1 MLTIDWIVA
10 AAYVALVVV
19 AGSWLGRR
27 QAGATD
33 YFLGRHRL
41 PWWAILLSIVAAE
54 TSAITV
60 ISVPGIGFA
69 GDLTFLQLAFGYLL
83 GRMVVAWLLL
93 PSYAAGQYRTAYQ
106 LLGTRWGNGARRT
119 ASAIFMITRAMADSV
134 RLFAAAIPLAIV
146 TGWSYPASIA
156 VLGVVT
162 LVYSYVGGLRS
173 VVWMDVAQLA
183 VYLLAGVAALGM
195 ALHLQ
200 PGALAGAGI
209 VGKLRVF
216 DFRLSLTAP
225 YTFLTAVA
233 GGAML
238 SMASHG
244 TDQLIVQRLLATRS
258 LRDARVALVGSGVVV
273 ILQFTLFLVVGAA
286 MWSAF
291 PGAHGLPRSDMV
303 FPAFIVTFLRGG
315 LAGLAVAGLL
325 AAAMSTHAS
334 AINSLASAT
343 THDYYAPLAGK
354 TGDDPHLLKAGR
366 GFTLAWGLVLM
377 GGALLFRSQ
386 DQPVVVVALSIASLT
401 YGALLGAFVL
411 ARVRRVRERDAIRAL
426 VAGSALMAV
435 VVFAGPL
442 ATAVGNP
449 APLVALSRLAWPWYV
464 PLGTAL
470 AVGIGL
476 TSSAIPHRARERGSS
491 APATTGEPMRG
502 DP

>member
-1 MLTIDWIVA
+1 MFSGPFSLAPMLTIDW
-10 AAYVALVVV
+10 VV
-19 AGSWLGRR
+19 AGAYVLLVAVAGTWLGRR
-27 QAGATD
+27 QAGASD

-69 GDLTFLQLAFGYLL
+69 GDLTFLQLAFGYLV
-83 GRMVVAWLLL
+83 GRILVAWLLL
-93 PSYAAGQYRTAYQ
+93 PSYAAGHYQTAYQ

-119 ASAIFMITRAMADSV
+119 ASAIFMLTRGMADSV

-183 VYLLAGVAALGM
+183 VYLMAGVAALGM

-200 PGALAGAGI
+200 PGAVAGAAI
-209 VGKLRVF
+209 VGKLRMF

-273 ILQFTLFLVVGAA
+273 ILQFALFLVVGAV

-291 PGAHGLPRSDMV
+291 PGAQNLSSSDQV
-303 FPAFIVTFLRGG
+303 FPAFIATFLRGG

-334 AINSLASAT
+334 AINALASAT
-343 THDYYAPLAGK
+343 THDYYAPLAGRV
-354 TGDDPHLLKAGR
+354 GDEPHLLRAGR

-411 ARVRRVRERDAIRAL
+411 ARFRRVRERDVMTAL
-426 VAGSALMAV
+426 IAGSVLMAG
-435 VVFAGPL
+435 VVFAPHLSAALGQPGALRKL
-442 ATAVGNP
+442 AQ
-449 APLVALSRLAWPWYV
+449 LAWPWYV
-464 PLGTAL
+464 PLGTLLTVA
-470 AVGIGL
+470 IGL
-476 TSSAIPHRARERGSS
+476 GASLL
-491 APATTGEPMRG
+491 PAAAGAGAEAA
-502 DP
+502 